1 MPLKFTTCMLAIMLA
16 FSMACMRKQAPENQP
31 EDATHRLS
39 IKGVIAGA
47 SAAEVILEEMEARE
61 YIPVDTVLCDASGAF
76 EIDFTADRPAFY
88 VLRYGQTG
96 YVTLLMEP
104 GESLVLKA
112 ELENRD
118 NYSVQGSPGSE
129 LLRELAAEHKKT
141 LNALGEITRK
151 NRQNMSSPGY
161 AELKIAFD
169 QQFDSIT
176 ARFKQY
182 SLAYIENNS
191 GSLAILVALY
201 NLYGQGLPVFH
212 PGEDLQVYKFVDSV
226 LMNQY
231 SEFDAVKLLHAQIAE
246 SEQLIHENQAS
257 ESLLKGKIAPDF
269 VSSRP
274 DGSQLALSE
283 LKGSYV
289 LLNFWAGWSHLS
301 RKENAVL
308 REAMESFANK
318 NLRVLQVSLDDK
330 REVWL
335 QAIQEDNLDWDHVS
349 DLKRWECPAVDLYR
363 VDKVPFHVLID
374 PSGRILETNIFGE
387 ELLNKLEN
395 LFNS

>member
-1 MPLKFTTCMLAIMLA
+1 MLLFTLAL
-16 FSMACMRKQAPENQP
+16 SMACVRKQAPANQT
-31 EDATHRLS
+31 EDATQRVTLQ
-39 IKGVIAGA
+39 GVIERG
-47 SAAEVILEEMEARE
+47 SGTKVMLEEMEARE
-61 YIPVDTVLCDASGAF
+61 YIPVDTVFCDASGAF
-76 EIDFTADRPAFY
+76 EMAFTTDRTAFY
-88 VLRYGQTG
+88 ALRYGQTG
-96 YVTLLMEP
+96 YVTLLLEP
-104 GESLVLKA
+104 GESLAFKA

-129 LLRELAAEHKKT
+129 LLRELSEEHRQT
-141 LNALGEITRK
+141 LKALGEITRK
-151 NRQNMSSPGY
+151 NRENMSCPEY
-161 AELKIAFD
+161 AKLKIAFD
-169 QQFDSIT
+169 QQFDSLT
-176 ARFKQY
+176 YQFKQY
-182 SLAYIENNS
+182 SLAFIEENS
-191 GSLAILVALY
+191 TSLAILVALY

-212 PGEDLQVYKFVDSV
+212 PGEDLQVYKYVDSV

-231 SEFDAVKLLHAQIAE
+231 SEFDAVRLLHAQIVE
-246 SEQLIHENQAS
+246 SEQLMNENQTS
-257 ESLLKGKIAPDF
+257 GSLQKGKIAPDF

-274 DGSQLALSE
+274 DGSQMALSE

-308 REAMESFANK
+308 REAMDSFASQ
-318 NLRVLQVSLDDK
+318 NLRILQVSLDEK
-330 REVWL
+330 RDLWL
-335 QAIQEDNLDWDHVS
+335 QAIEEDQLNWDHVS